1 MKVRPLHDRLLV
13 KRVAVEEKTKGG
25 IIIPESGKEKPAE
38 AKVVA
43 VGPGKR
49 SDDGKLVKMD
59 VKKGDRILFAKYS
72 GNEIKLNG
80 DELMILREEEVLA
93 IIED

>member
-1 MKVRPLHDRLLV
+1 MKVTPLHDRLLV

-59 VKKGDRILFAKYS
+59 VKKGDRIAGFIP
-72 GNEIKLNG
+72 NMPE
-80 DELMILREEEVLA
+80 A
-93 IIED
+93 IIYGHGKVT